1 MASFDFSLQTAT
13 LKGLNIGTDMVIP
26 STLGDET
33 QDGRVRK
40 SEGLQLT
47 VQKDT
52 HTHTQTT

>member
-1 MASFDFSLQTAT
+1 MASFDFSFQTAT

-47 VQKDT
+47 VKEDT
-52 HTHTQTT
+52 HAHTHGS